1 MRFPAP
7 RLQLLLAAILF
18 GAAHAATPS
27 ISSLDPAKWHEPTA
41 VRSHAV
47 RDANDQLRAAL
58 LAGNRT
64 AVDFAVRA
72 LRTALGRDLS
82 VPEAKTDYLPPSA
95 DAPTLDK
102 VEELWIA
109 DCASRVGRE
118 PWDAARAALQA
129 SHAPERLR
137 DSVRMIVAYFDTAR
151 LLDDAEAAEKYR
163 GRALDGLRYL
173 QSVQTKTGAFGYPY
187 DAARSDRLGKMA
199 AERVAEGQR
208 LGRTMTEGVWM
219 IEDLDHGDLQFDNG
233 VCGLA
238 LLEGYALTKDATLLD
253 SARRA
258 GEWAMTRPLVTN
270 WNYNAFSARL
280 LARLYL
286 ATREARYLD
295 AARRKFELGVL
306 PGQTETGR
314 WLDPHNART
323 QYHSILATALADY
336 VEALA
341 AAQAPEEPAARHALV
356 LALDNLAA
364 QTRAFGPSNVHEMLP
379 VEALARGLVV
389 CGDRVEWRAALIMS
403 LRSLTPAICQR
414 FAHEVGHLPEP
425 IPLGLRT
432 LIAR

>member
-1 MRFPAP
+1 MRLSPP
-7 RLQLLLAAILF
+7 RFLPLLAAVLL
-18 GAAHAATPS
+18 GTAHAATPN
-27 ISSLDPAKWHEPTA
+27 ISSLNPATWHTPSAT
-41 VRSHAV
+41 RSSAA
-47 RDANDQLRAAL
+47 RDANDQLRDALRAGDRAAV
-58 LAGNRT
+58 LA
-64 AVDFAVRA
+64 AVRA
-72 LRTALGRDLS
+72 LRAALGRDVS
-82 VPEAKTDYLPPSA
+82 VPEAKTDYLPPTA
-95 DAPTLDK
+95 DAPSLDDVEK
-102 VEELWIA
+102 VWLS

-129 SHAPERLR
+129 GHAPERLR
-137 DSVRMIVAYFDTAR
+137 DSVRMIVAYLDTAR
-151 LLDDAEAAEKYR
+151 LLDDAAAAEKFR
-163 GRALDGLRYL
+163 ARALDGLRYL
-173 QSVQTKTGAFGYPY
+173 QSIQTKSGAFGYPY
-187 DAARSDRLGKMA
+187 DAARTDRLGKMA

-238 LLEGYALTKDATLLD
+238 LLEGYALTKDATFLD

-258 GEWAMTRPLVTN
+258 GEWAITRPLVTN

-286 ATREARYLD
+286 VTRESRYLD
-295 AARRKFELGVL
+295 AARHKFELGVL

-323 QYHSILATALADY
+323 QYHSILTTALADY

-341 AAQAPEEPAARHALV
+341 AAQAPEESAARHALD

-364 QTRAFGPSNVHEMLP
+364 QTLAFGPSNVHEMLP

-389 CGDRVEWRAALIMS
+389 CGDRVEWRAALITS

-414 FAHEVGHLPEP
+414 FAREVGHLPEP

-432 LIAR
+432 LTAR

>member
-1 MRFPAP
+1 MRRLSP
-7 RLQLLLAAILF
+7 RLLPLLAAAFL
-18 GAAHAATPS
+18 GSAHAAGPN
-27 ISSLDPAKWHEPTA
+27 ISSLNPAKWHAPTA
-41 VRSHAV
+41 TRSREA
-47 RDANDQLRAAL
+47 RDANDQLRTAL
-58 LAGNRT
+58 RSGDRA
-64 AVDFAVRA
+64 AVDAAVRA
-72 LRTALGRDLS
+72 LRSALGRDVS

-95 DAPTLDK
+95 DALSLDD
-102 VEELWIA
+102 VEKLWLA
-109 DCASRVGRE
+109 DCAARVGRE

-129 SHAPERLR
+129 GHAPERLR
-137 DSVRMIVAYFDTAR
+137 DSVRMIEAYFDTAR
-151 LLDDAEAAEKYR
+151 LLEDAAAAEKLR
-163 GRALDGLRYL
+163 ARALDGLRYL
-173 QSVQTKTGAFGYPY
+173 QSVQTKSGAFGYPY
-187 DAARSDRLGKMA
+187 DAARTDRLGQMA

-238 LLEGYALTKDATLLD
+238 LLSGYALTHDATLLD

-258 GEWAMTRPLVTN
+258 GEWAMQRPLVTN

-286 ATREARYLD
+286 VTRESRYLD

-341 AAQAPEEPAARHALV
+341 AAHAPEEPAARRALE

-379 VEALARGLVV
+379 VEALARGLAV

-414 FAHEVGHLPEP
+414 FAREVGHLPEP

-432 LIAR
+432 LLAR